1 MNHLDTWRKRMRL
14 LTYVSMLLSIIVA
27 FWILPIHTVNN
38 ENTVSY
44 WGWYQ
49 IQLVVLT
56 GFLLMEALGT
66 TSIGWLTYGLGRR
79 MAGLMLFFI
88 CMWITTYLT
97 RLFFLPPFVLT
108 MVFLVNF
115 LPFILFITLWEIW
128 KIVKRKG

>member
-79 MAGLMLFFI
+79 MAGWMLFFI